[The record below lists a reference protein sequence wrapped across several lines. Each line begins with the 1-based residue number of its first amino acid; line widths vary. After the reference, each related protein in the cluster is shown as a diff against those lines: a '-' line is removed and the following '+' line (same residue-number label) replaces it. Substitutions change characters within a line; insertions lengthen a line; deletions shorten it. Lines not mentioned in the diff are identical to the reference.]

1 MWKHLRY
8 GIVFAVL
15 IMATV
20 DAQGQQGVLRL
31 TPYNGQASSFINE
44 QIKADTTTNHGIP
57 AGRIYELQRGG
68 TYLATAI
75 FNVTTGKTLSLR
87 ANDSTGRRPIIMLYP
102 TGSGT
107 TPARPPG
114 NLFQLGGGNL
124 VMKNIMV
131 TGYFEPIDTNFNNIQ
146 GGIINTNATGSSIII
161 DSCLFTQIA
170 GQHIRTGNA
179 TVKVQVTNTVFA
191 DMGALST
198 SNLGAGKGFDLR
210 EASCD
215 SLILVNNT
223 FVNFQDRVVRHYNFA
238 NPGAGTAGIKYFL
251 FDHNT
256 IVNGMSYHGL
266 LSLGNLGGN
275 AIITNNLFL
284 DAFAC
289 GEDSGDA
296 SRQAEW
302 ANTGEKYPNGS
313 NRMPW
318 IFTAPDQTT
327 QWMIS
332 NNYYAISDSG
342 QAFLNQYAPPA
353 ADVLGAGSPLSWH
366 INSKLGA
373 DSISA
378 FKKLSSLRLGN
389 IPALMTKLMRWYRDP
404 DGGKLT
410 KNTPS
415 SLWVRSRDDMDR
427 RKYQYYDDTLDCS
440 YATSSQ
446 AYNAG
451 ANGYPVGD
459 LNWFPAKKAAW
470 LAIPPS
476 GGPGPASVK
485 WNLIMPDSA
494 NPSTIVGNVTGQP
507 ISGSNF
513 YVRSFSGTPN
523 GPLGTTNMR
532 WWPSNDGGVTGAS
545 WGPETGEVANRWIQL
560 SAAPKAGFAFV
571 VDSVSLWSCG
581 GGTST
586 MRFNVYYSTDAS
598 FATKTRLNADT
609 VKLDNSG
616 SVTATTRYAYKV
628 GATVPSGKAFY
639 FRIYPWYEGAAS
651 TSKYV
656 YTQLAEIKG
665 STTTATAVRDE
676 ELMPREMQLAQNYP
690 NPFNPSTT
698 FQFSITKSSHVLLE
712 VFNILGQPVARLVDE
727 NLSAGT
733 YRMNFDASAL
743 SSGVYLYR
751 LTAGNFTQ
759 TMKMVLMK

>member
-1 MWKHLRY
+1 MWKHFRY

-68 TYLATAI
+68 TYLATAT

-87 ANDSTGRRPIIMLYP
+87 ANDSTGRRPVIMLYP

-114 NLFQLGGGNL
+114 YLFQLGGGNL
-124 VMKNIMV
+124 YMKNIMV
-131 TGYFEPIDTNFNNIQ
+131 TGYFEPIDTNFNNVQ
-146 GGIINTNATGSSIII
+146 GGIINTNATGSSIVI

-266 LSLGNLGGN
+266 LSLGNLGGR
-275 AIITNNLFL
+275 AYITNNLFL

-313 NRMPW
+313 NRTTW

-327 QWMIS
+327 VWRIS

-342 QAFLNQYAPPA
+342 LAFLNRYAPPA
-353 ADVLGAGSPLSWH
+353 ADVLGEGSPLSWH
-366 INSKLGA
+366 INGKLGA
-373 DSISA
+373 DSVNA
-378 FKKLSSLRLGN
+378 FKKISSLKLGN
-389 IPALMTKLMRWYRDP
+389 IPALMTKLMRWYRSP
-404 DGGKLT
+404 DGGNLT

-440 YATSSQ
+440 YATTVL
-446 AYNAG
+446 AYSG
-451 ANGYPVGD
+451 GTGGYPVGD
-459 LNWFPAKKAAW
+459 LNWFPTRKAAW
-470 LAIPPS
+470 MLNPPS
-476 GGPGPASVK
+476 AVEAVDAVPATF
-485 WNLIMPDSA
+485 A
-494 NPSTIVGNVTGQP
+494 
-507 ISGSNF
+507 
-513 YVRSFSGTPN
+513 
-523 GPLGTTNMR
+523 
-532 WWPSNDGGVTGAS
+532 
-545 WGPETGEVANRWIQL
+545 L
-560 SAAPKAGFAFV
+560 S
-571 VDSVSLWSCG
+571 
-581 GGTST
+581 
-586 MRFNVYYSTDAS
+586 
-598 FATKTRLNADT
+598 
-609 VKLDNSG
+609 
-616 SVTATTRYAYKV
+616 
-628 GATVPSGKAFY
+628 
-639 FRIYPWYEGAAS
+639 
-651 TSKYV
+651 
-656 YTQLAEIKG
+656 
-665 STTTATAVRDE
+665 
-676 ELMPREMQLAQNYP
+676 QNYP

-698 FQFSITKSSHVLLE
+698 FQFAITKSSHVVLE
-712 VFNILGQPVARLVDE
+712 VFNVLGQPVATLVDE
-727 NLSAGT
+727 SLTPGT
-733 YRMNFDASAL
+733 YKMKFDASAL

-751 LTAGNFTQ
+751 LTAGDFTQ